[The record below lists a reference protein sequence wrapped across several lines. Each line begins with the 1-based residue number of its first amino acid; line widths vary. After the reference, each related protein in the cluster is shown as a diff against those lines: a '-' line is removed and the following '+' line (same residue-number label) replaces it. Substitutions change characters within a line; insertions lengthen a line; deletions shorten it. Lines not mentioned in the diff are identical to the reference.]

1 MVTFSGRFIP
11 DEDGPCF
18 INPRLTQSQS
28 IDKPLMVFRFSDVR
42 R

>member
-1 MVTFSGRFIP
+1 VP
-11 DEDGPCF
+11 DDDGPCF
-18 INPRLTQSQS
+18 TNPRLTQSQS